1 MNRSMNR
8 NSIYILLALLI
19 TASVG
24 TATAQELRSSYFLQ
38 GATYRHQ
45 MNPAFINES
54 NYLSFPVF
62 LLGNINV
69 GTQANVGLNDF
80 LYKYNQDGYNLT
92 TFMNPSVSSS
102 EFLGNLH
109 DNNKVNLNLR
119 LTIASFGFRAWG
131 GFNTFELGLRS
142 NTGINLPY
150 GLFDFM
156 KTGMSNEAGNH
167 YTVKNLNVRTNNY
180 VEVSLG
186 HAREIIENRL
196 DVGAKVK
203 FLVGGA
209 NADARIRRMDISMSQ
224 DQWQIDAEGKIDGSV
239 KGGYFTTK
247 APDEQGRQ
255 EIDGFEVKSPGVGG
269 YGVAFDLGAVYKL
282 DDYVKGLTV
291 SAALLDL
298 GFIRWNNGV
307 KATMKNSYTFDG
319 FKHPIAVDPEGS
331 DDPGD
336 IDNQLDQMK
345 DDLEDFIKFYD
356 NGKVSGRTTALAAT
370 MNVGAEYVLPYYKK
384 LSFGLLSSTHF
395 NKPFTWTEAR
405 LSANVAPLSWF
416 DASVSYGIGTFG
428 SSLGWVLNFHPRGF
442 NFFIGTDHMITRV
455 TPQYVPV
462 GNANANI
469 NLGFNITWGKKN
481 RRGAGAK
488 APNRIT
494 LESDL

>member
-1 MNRSMNR
+1 MNR
-8 NSIYILLALLI
+8 NMKRYILYILPAMLLS
-19 TASVG
+19 ASIG
-24 TATAQELRSSYFLQ
+24 TSSAQELNSSYFLK

-45 MNPAFINES
+45 LNPAFINES

-62 LLGNINV
+62 LLGNINI
-69 GTQANVGLNDF
+69 GAKANVGINDF
-80 LYKYNQDGYNLT
+80 LYKYNQNGYKLT

-119 LTIASFGFRAWG
+119 LTILSFGFRGWG

-142 NTGINLPY
+142 NTGVNLPY

-156 KTGMSNEAGNH
+156 KTGMSSEGVNH
-167 YTVKNLNVRTNNY
+167 YVVKDLTVRSNNY
-180 VEVSLG
+180 VEASLG
-186 HAREIIENRL
+186 HARELIENKL
-196 DVGAKVK
+196 SIGAKVK

-209 NADARIRRMDISMSQ
+209 NADARIRRMDISMSE
-224 DQWQIDAEGKIDGSV
+224 DQWKIEAQGQIDGSL

-247 APDEQGRQ
+247 APNEEGQR
-255 EIDGFEVKSPGVGG
+255 EIDGFEIKSPNVGGFGVG
-269 YGVAFDLGAVYKL
+269 FDLGAVYKL
-282 DDYVKGLTV
+282 DDYVEGLTA

-319 FKHPIAVDPEGS
+319 FKHPIAVDPEGGN
-331 DDPGD
+331 DPGD
-336 IDNQLDQMK
+336 IDNQLDQIG

-356 NGKVSGRTTALAAT
+356 NGTVSSRTTALAAT
-370 MNVGAEYVLPYYKK
+370 MNIGAEYVLPCYKN

-416 DASVSYGIGTFG
+416 EASVSYGVGTFG
-428 SSLGWVLNFHPRGF
+428 SSLGWVLNFHPKGF

-455 TPQYVPV
+455 TPQYAPV
-462 GNANANI
+462 GNANANV
-469 NLGFNITWGKKN
+469 NLGFNITWGKN
-481 RRGAGAK
+481 RRGARAK
-488 APNRIT
+488 CPNKII